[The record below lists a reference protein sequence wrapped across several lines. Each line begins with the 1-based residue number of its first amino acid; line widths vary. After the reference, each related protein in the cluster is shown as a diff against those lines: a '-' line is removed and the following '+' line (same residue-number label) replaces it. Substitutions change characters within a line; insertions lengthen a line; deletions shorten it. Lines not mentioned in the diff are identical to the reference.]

1 MGGPGGGMGGPGG
14 GGVGGAGGGMESTG
28 ARVGG
33 MVGRFLNSRRGG
45 RL

>member
-1 MGGPGGGMGGPGG
+1 MGGPGGIGGGMGGPGR
-14 GGVGGAGGGMESTG
+14 AGGGMESTG